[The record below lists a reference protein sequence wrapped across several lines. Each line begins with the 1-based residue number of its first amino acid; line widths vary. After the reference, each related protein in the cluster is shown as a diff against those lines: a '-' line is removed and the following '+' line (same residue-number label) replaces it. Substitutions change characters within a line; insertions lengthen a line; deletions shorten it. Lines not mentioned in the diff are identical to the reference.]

1 MHDVLRE
8 RVWRRLEALPQ
19 EQVYQVLD
27 YIEFLETKYAR
38 EKAREPDVLQKFAE
52 RVEDSLRMRSVAPA
66 VISGTVGLLGSARR
80 VMRTVSDA
88 GRDILGTTPAPGTRP
103 PASVKPAPASV
114 ARGPET
120 VIRQRPITGTRAPE
134 TVLRRRPVGDPVE
147 PDTVARPSPAADPQP
162 LRPSDGQEPAADAQP
177 PVTRDGTEPRNE
189 DGTGAADGAAP
200 GSENQEK
207 HGTA

>member
-38 EKAREPDVLQKFAE
+38 EKAREPDVLQRFAE

-88 GRDILGTTPAPGTRP
+88 GRDILGTPPTAGTRP
-103 PASVKPAPASV
+103 PAAVSRPPAAA

-120 VIRQRPITGTRAPE
+120 VIRKRPVAGTRPPE
-134 TVLRRRPVGDPVE
+134 TVLQRQPAGDSAQ
-147 PDTVARPSPAADPQP
+147 PDTGVRPGHADAQP
-162 LRPSDGQEPAADAQP
+162 LRPSEGQESAADSRP
-177 PVTRDGTEPRNE
+177 PIASEGI
-189 DGTGAADGAAP
+189 GSADGAAP
-200 GSENQEK
+200 DGANHEK
-207 HGTA
+207 NGTA